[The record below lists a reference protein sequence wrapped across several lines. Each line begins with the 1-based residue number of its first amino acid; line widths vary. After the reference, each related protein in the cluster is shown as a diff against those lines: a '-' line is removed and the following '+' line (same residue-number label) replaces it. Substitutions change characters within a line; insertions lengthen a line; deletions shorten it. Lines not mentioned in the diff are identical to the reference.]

1 RELTDVNGKLRDD
14 FVKNVDSVKVQFSL
28 DDPDSALSRLVRQ
41 VDAAQK
47 GITEQFSLDDPTS
60 SLSRLQRALQELI
73 EELAKDQRESEAEIR
88 TPLAVLQARKDE
100 AARSTRHGGV
110 FEDNVCEVLGTEV
123 RRLGDIGTPC
133 GATVG
138 FIKNCKVGDFN
149 IELGPESAA

>member
-1 RELTDVNGKLRDD
+1 FKLLSSDEQGSFLKSLEASVATLLEDQQKKVVAEFSLDNPTSALTRLVRELTDVNGKLRDD

-73 EELAKDQRESEAEIR
+73 EGLAKDQREFEAEVR
-88 TPLAVLQARKDE
+88 TTLAVLQ
-100 AARSTRHGGV
+100 
-110 FEDNVCEVLGTEV
+110 
-123 RRLGDIGTPC
+123 
-133 GATVG
+133 
-138 FIKNCKVGDFN
+138 
-149 IELGPESAA
+149 